1 MEEALALRRDG
12 VDGER
17 QRDAESDVVD
27 GMPAGAEIN
36 NHHRG
41 SADKYRFN
49 ASGYQ
54 VGEMGHK
61 VWGVATTNTF
71 VLFIAAI
78 HIHFINNASVCV

>member
-1 MEEALALRRDG
+1 MLWRDG

-17 QRDAESDVVD
+17 QREAESDVVD

-49 ASGYQ
+49 TSGYQ
-54 VGEMGHK
+54 VGETGQK

-71 VLFIAAI
+71 MSLLLPFISILLTTLQSA
-78 HIHFINNASVCV
+78 FKTT

>member
-1 MEEALALRRDG
+1 MEEALVLWRDG

-27 GMPAGAEIN
+27 GMPVGAEIN

-49 ASGYQ
+49 TSGYQ
-54 VGEMGHK
+54 VGEMRESCYNK
-61 VWGVATTNTF
+61 
-71 VLFIAAI
+71 
-78 HIHFINNASVCV
+78 HIYVHFISNISVSV